1 MKFNG
6 IQSLLIIILLSA
18 SVMSAPPIIDE
29 AEKNQQTSLSSE
41 SGKIYLYDWGDLV
54 REASALREENRSD
67 EAYKKYKEYL
77 ETEPYEVIM
86 WLDIADYFTEIGKNE
101 EAIEI
106 YDKVSELSPSFTWSA
121 LYGKSEAYL
130 NMGQYEDALYA
141 IDQCLI
147 DDLNEDFKNYFW
159 EQKGKIFLQSGN
171 YEEAILACDQALDID
186 PETYN
191 ASYVKGLALSKLGKY
206 EDAIK
211 AFDSELDL
219 DINHEG
225 AKKEREETHN
235 KLYPTGGGTW

>member
-1 MKFNG
+1 MKFIG

-41 SGKIYLYDWGDLV
+41 SGTIYLYDYGDLV
-54 REASALREENRSD
+54 REASALREENRSE

-77 ETEPYEVIM
+77 ETEPYEVLM
-86 WLDIADYFTEIGKNE
+86 WIDIADYFTEIGKNE
-101 EAIEI
+101 DAIEI
-106 YDKVSELSPSFTWSA
+106 YDKVSEISPSFTEFAWS
-121 LYGKSEAYL
+121 GKSEAYL
-130 NMGQYEDALYA
+130 NMGQYEDAIYA
-141 IDQCLI
+141 INQCLI
-147 DDLNEDFKNYFW
+147 EDSKDSYNW
-159 EQKGKIFLQSGN
+159 RQKGKIFLESGN